1 MRIRWR
7 HFELPS
13 TVAVDR
19 ESLSETYARFSIEP
33 FEKGF
38 GHTIGNGLRRV
49 LLSSIEGTAVSAAQI
64 GGVSHEF
71 TTIKGVMEDVT
82 DVVLNLKSLLVEL
95 EQSDHVQLTAA
106 RGKKG
111 ALTAGDIELPAG
123 VRVLNPELVLCTL
136 TDDVPVTLSITVRRG
151 RGYVTAEEHE
161 ADERVI
167 GVIAIES
174 NFSPVRRV
182 RYRIEETRV
191 GKITNYDRL
200 VLEIWTDGTVSPE
213 DALVEASRI
222 YRKHLNAFVHYYD
235 LEKAVPADE
244 ARPAAFGGDAGE
256 LSKVRGVIATPI
268 EDLDLSVRSRHCL
281 DSENIRTVGD
291 LVQRTEA
298 ELLKVRNFGKT
309 SLNEIKKKLA
319 AMNLSLCMTL
329 SAELTESAMQD

>member
-7 HFELPS
+7 NFELPS
-13 TVAVDR
+13 TVVVDR
-19 ESLSETYARFSIEP
+19 ESLTDGYGRFTIEP

-49 LLSSIEGTAVSAAQI
+49 LLSSIEGFAVTAVQI
-64 GGVSHEF
+64 EGVNHEF
-71 TTIKGVMEDVT
+71 STVKGVLEDVT
-82 DVVLNLKSLLVEL
+82 DIVLNLKGLLVEL
-95 EQSDHVQLTAA
+95 ESSDRVELRAA
-106 RGKKG
+106 RSKKG
-111 ALTAGDIELPAG
+111 ELKASDIEAVAG
-123 VRVLNPELVLCTL
+123 VRILNPDHVLCTL
-136 TDDVPVTLSITVRRG
+136 TDDVPVAMTITVARG

-161 ADERVI
+161 SEERVI
-167 GVIAIES
+167 GVISIDS
-174 NFSPVRRV
+174 NFSPVTRV

-200 VLEIWTDGTVSPE
+200 VLEVWTDGTVSPE

-235 LEKAVPADE
+235 TDKAVPADE
-244 ARPAAFGGDAGE
+244 ARPGALGGSGE
-256 LSKVRGVIATPI
+256 LDKLRGVLATPI
-268 EDLDLSVRSRHCL
+268 DDLDLSVRSRHCL

-298 ELLKVRNFGKT
+298 ELLRVRNFGKT

-319 AMNLSLCMTL
+319 SMNLSLGMTL
-329 SAELTESAMQD
+329 SAELTGAGG

>member
-7 HFELPS
+7 NFELPS
-13 TVAVDR
+13 TVAAER
-19 ESLSETYARFSIEP
+19 ETLTDGFGKFTIEP

-49 LLSSIEGTAVSAAQI
+49 LLSSIEGFAVTSVQVE
-64 GGVSHEF
+64 GVNHEF
-71 TTIKGVMEDVT
+71 STIKGVMEDVT
-82 DVVLNLKSLLVEL
+82 DIVLNLKSLLVEL
-95 EQSDHVQLTAA
+95 ESSDRVELRAA
-106 RGKKG
+106 RSKKG
-111 ALTAGDIELPAG
+111 QLKAGDIEPVAG
-123 VRVLNPELVLCTL
+123 VRILNPEHLLCTL
-136 TDDVPVTLSITVRRG
+136 TDDVSVALTITVARG

-161 ADERVI
+161 SEERVI
-167 GVIAIES
+167 GVISIDS
-174 NFSPVRRV
+174 NFSPVTRV

-235 LEKAVPADE
+235 SDKAVPADE
-244 ARPAAFGGDAGE
+244 ARPGSVGVGGGE
-256 LSKVRGVIATPI
+256 LDKLKGVLATSI

-281 DSENIRTVGD
+281 DSENICTVGD

-298 ELLKVRNFGKT
+298 ELLRVRNFGKT

-319 AMNLSLCMTL
+319 SMNLSLGMTL
-329 SAELTESAMQD
+329 SAELSGLGGGG